1 MSENLTE
8 QSKVLKEI
16 KELADEVYAKKLAS
30 DKAEKEYKEAKNK
43 LVEVMVHAEVD
54 KMQADTVTA
63 SVLRKS
69 SVSVPKEH
77 DKKKKVFD
85 YIKNEYG
92 ESVLFDMLTIN
103 ARSFSSWYTAEV
115 EKQVQAGQ
123 FDWQLDEIKPHEYE
137 SLGLR
142 KRNK

>member
-1 MSENLTE
+1 MGEIES

-16 KELADEVYAKKLAS
+16 KEKADRVYALKLAS
-30 DKAEKEYKEAKNK
+30 DKAEKEYKEAKNE
-43 LVEVMVHAEVD
+43 LVLIMSHAECD

-63 SVLRKS
+63 SLLQKS

-77 DKKKKVFD
+77 DKKKKVFE
-85 YIKNEYG
+85 YIEKEYG
-92 ESVLFDMLTIN
+92 KEVLFDMLTIN
-103 ARSFSSWYTAEV
+103 AKSFSSWYTAEQKKHI
-115 EKQVQAGQ
+115 EAGA